1 MSTQK
6 LKSPPTIDSAD
17 ENRIRQSKR
26 HATTLILVSVFAFLI
41 SSFILLQHKS
51 NSNFSNLE
59 IDVEI
64 VSHNEGSS
72 KELKLTIDP
81 RHKIS
86 KDFQMEILGALFLEH
101 NETSPL
107 YTNKHLDTY
116 HPQIPQP
123 VDYPRTPRSVFFK
136 PHESKKYIWLKFSKP
151 PRPPNILK
159 AGIEYLLNTISNQQ
173 FSTHKTTEKSWL
185 YKITLDNKGNLTG
198 SEYFDIK
205 MPESYFG
212 QEKYRI
218 MQKPRPET
226 TTSDM

>member
-6 LKSPPTIDSAD
+6 LKSPPTIDTAD
-17 ENRIRQSKR
+17 ENRIRQPKR
-26 HATTLILVSVFAFLI
+26 QATALILFSAFAVLI
-41 SSFILLQHKS
+41 SSFILLEHKS
-51 NSNFSNLE
+51 NGNFSNLE

-64 VSHNEGSS
+64 MSHNEDSS

-86 KDFQMEILGALFLEH
+86 KDFQMEILGALFLDN

-116 HPQIPQP
+116 YPQIPQP
-123 VDYPRTPRSVFFK
+123 VDYPRTPQSVFFK
-136 PHESKKYIWLKFSKP
+136 PHESKKYILLKFSKP

-159 AGIEYLLNTISNQQ
+159 AGIEYLLNKISNQQ
-173 FSTHKTTEKSWL
+173 FSTHKINEKSWL
-185 YKITLDNKGNLTG
+185 YKITLDNKGNCTG
-198 SEYFDIK
+198 FEHIDIK
-205 MPESYFG
+205 MPESYFS

-218 MQKPRPET
+218 MQKPRTET